1 MRAWRG
7 AFRAPPSAC
16 GAVGGREG
24 EAWGGGRVRTP
35 AQPPA
40 CPLRLRLQ
48 PAPRQRIAP
57 KSPPPPH
64 AATSGTLGHSAGR
77 GQASVSVSAAQA
89 GGRASAA
96 PAQPPAPCF
105 PLPAW
110 CPWAGGASRGHR
122 APPCPHAFT
131 NVVASETVVY
141 ATIYKCCFSC
151 NYLMRNYSQMC
162 RYPCSLEW
170 VHTPRRGG
178 PHEEKAGGTP
188 DNGG

>member
-1 MRAWRG
+1 MAGRG
-7 AFRAPPSAC
+7 AFRAPPSVC

-57 KSPPPPH
+57 KNPPPPH

-77 GQASVSVSAAQA
+77 GQASVSVSAGQA

-96 PAQPPAPCF
+96 HAQPPAPCF

-110 CPWAGGASRGHR
+110 YPGAGGAVRGHR
-122 APPCPHAFT
+122 APPRHHAFT
-131 NVVASETVVY
+131 NVVASEIVVY
-141 ATIYKCCFSC
+141 ATIYKCYC
-151 NYLMRNYSQMC
+151 
-162 RYPCSLEW
+162 
-170 VHTPRRGG
+170 V
-178 PHEEKAGGTP
+178 
-188 DNGG
+188 

>member
-1 MRAWRG
+1 MRAGRG
-7 AFRAPPSAC
+7 AFRAPPSVC

-40 CPLRLRLQ
+40 CPLRLHLQ

-77 GQASVSVSAAQA
+77 GQASVSAYAGQA

-110 CPWAGGASRGHR
+110 CLGAGGAVRGHR
-122 APPCPHAFT
+122 APPCPHAFI
-131 NVVASETVVY
+131 NVVSVATVVY
-141 ATIYKCCFSC
+141 TTIYKCYFSY
-151 NYLMRNYSQMC
+151 NYLIHNYLQM
-162 RYPCSLEW
+162 
-170 VHTPRRGG
+170 
-178 PHEEKAGGTP
+178 
-188 DNGG
+188 

>member
-1 MRAWRG
+1 MMAGRG
-7 AFRAPPSAC
+7 ASRAPPSVC

-89 GGRASAA
+89 GGIASAA

-110 CPWAGGASRGHR
+110 CLGAGGAVREYR
-122 APPCPHAFT
+122 APPRHHAFT
-131 NVVASETVVY
+131 NVNSFATVVY
-141 ATIYKCCFSC
+141 ATIYKCSTLFLKGVTPLFIQVISC
-151 NYLMRNYSQMC
+151 INNHS
-162 RYPCSLEW
+162 
-170 VHTPRRGG
+170 
-178 PHEEKAGGTP
+178 
-188 DNGG
+188 

>member
-1 MRAWRG
+1 M
-7 AFRAPPSAC
+7 
-16 GAVGGREG
+16 
-24 EAWGGGRVRTP
+24 RTP
-35 AQPPA
+35 AQPHA
-40 CPLRLRLQ
+40 CALRLHLQ

-77 GQASVSVSAAQA
+77 EQASVFAYAGQA

-96 PAQPPAPCF
+96 PAQPPALCF

-110 CPWAGGASRGHR
+110 CLGAGGAVRGSR
-122 APPCPHAFT
+122 APPRPHAFT
-131 NVVASETVVY
+131 NVVTFEIVVY
-141 ATIYKCCFSC
+141 ATIYKCHFSC
-151 NYLMRNYSQMC
+151 NRCLCNHLQMC

-170 VHTPRRGG
+170 IHTPRRGST
-178 PHEEKAGGTP
+178 HEEKAGGTP